1 MAAFAILYFLI
12 IIISSGVREHLKVLL
27 ICIPHMDYGGE
38 KKYCLFYLTFI

>member
-1 MAAFAILYFLI
+1 MTTFAILCFLI

-38 KKYCLFYLTFI
+38 KNTVYFT